1 MIFAYN
7 KAHVGDT
14 LMVIIADDKGTEN
27 SVIRKGNVAQVK
39 DESGQIVAWNFSI
52 SLTTSLLKETDKLK

>member
-27 SVIRKGNVAQVK
+27 TV
-39 DESGQIVAWNFSI
+39 
-52 SLTTSLLKETDKLK
+52 

>member
-27 SVIRKGNVAQVK
+27 TVERKWNVARIK
-39 DESGQIVAWNFSI
+39 DEQGQVVAWNFPYIRS
-52 SLTTSLLKETDKLK
+52 SNN

>member
-7 KAHVGDT
+7 RAHVGDT
-14 LMVIIADDKGTEN
+14 LMVIVADDKGTEN
-27 SVIRKGNVAQVK
+27 TAIRKWNVAQIK

-52 SLTTSLLKETDKLK
+52 SQII

>member
-14 LMVIIADDKGTEN
+14 LMVVIADDKGTEN

-39 DESGQIVAWNFSI
+39 DESGQIVAW
-52 SLTTSLLKETDKLK
+52 TTSLLKETDKLK

>member
-27 SVIRKGNVAQVK
+27 NCL
-39 DESGQIVAWNFSI
+39 FSKKRVDRNK
-52 SLTTSLLKETDKLK
+52 SFRFWQWTNDNGK